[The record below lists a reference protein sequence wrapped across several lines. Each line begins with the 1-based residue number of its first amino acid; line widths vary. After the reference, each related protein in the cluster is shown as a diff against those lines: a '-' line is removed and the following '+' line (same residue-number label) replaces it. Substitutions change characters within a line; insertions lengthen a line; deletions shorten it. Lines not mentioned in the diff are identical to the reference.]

1 MHESRIPNAT
11 QMACSEPRQLA
22 CGCLPPIFLLYPFS
36 QISFLVFISL
46 LLFPWPLLV
55 PRGNQSPR
63 GSSVLGLWSTSTAL
77 GQWPTFEWNAG
88 FSVIASIGW
97 VGSLSAG
104 LCHLMT
110 VSIPSL
116 PGFLLVNI
124 LRMLLEPRRC
134 RRPGEG
140 TKKKTGERKGERRPA
155 PPCPK
160 REKQQKKV
168 YQEKI
173 LWNRG
178 KESCPEVS
186 PNRTVLTPTRMFVV
200 LKFFWPSLISF
211 LSLRLPPTP
220 HALPSCLALLKWY
233 YFSSTIVTCWE

>member
-1 MHESRIPNAT
+1 MKVES
-11 QMACSEPRQLA
+11 QMPHKWPAQTLTAKSQTACLWM
-22 CGCLPPIFLLYPFS
+22 PPSHFSTLSIFTNFPLSLY
-36 QISFLVFISL
+36 L

-63 GSSVLGLWSTSTAL
+63 GSSVLGLWLTSTAL

-160 REKQQKKV
+160 REKQQKK
-168 YQEKI
+168 YTRKKFSETE
-173 LWNRG
+173 G
-178 KESCPEVS
+178 KKVALRC
-186 PNRTVLTPTRMFVV
+186 LPTEQ
-200 LKFFWPSLISF
+200 FWLQQG
-211 LSLRLPPTP
+211 
-220 HALPSCLALLKWY
+220 CLL
-233 YFSSTIVTCWE
+233 F